1 LNWLLAFCYNKN
13 SLYPPAKGL
22 KCPAKTRGKYLA
34 AAIIWI
40 AAVRDIFSMIRVMKG
55 IREGEVYMKYSF
67 ESVKYEKNLP
77 AKILMQDKPGYRCN
91 TKQHWHKEL
100 EIVYMIHGTM
110 HVKIGRKEQ
119 TINDGEFYFVNSED
133 IHVTSVP
140 DKDTIYQYFV
150 ILLSYEFMRN
160 YCRKIDSI
168 AFEVENN
175 EQAKKEIKEN
185 VLRIID
191 LDQSRGE
198 DDYTDLE
205 INARLL
211 DIYHTL
217 LCECAVHKQNRYPQ
231 NVQENFIYAKK
242 AIEYMG
248 QNYKEEITL
257 NDIAALVGLTPSY
270 FSKYF
275 KNITESSFTQYLN
288 GVRLEYAL
296 KDMIYNH
303 DTVTNAALE
312 NGFAN
317 VKSFINLCKKVYGC
331 TPNQY
336 KKQFGDNWL

>member
-1 LNWLLAFCYNKN
+1 MNWLLAFCYNKN

-150 ILLSYEFMRN
+150 ILLSYEF
-160 YCRKIDSI
+160 RK
-168 AFEVENN
+168 
-175 EQAKKEIKEN
+175 K
-185 VLRIID
+185 
-191 LDQSRGE
+191 SR
-198 DDYTDLE
+198 
-205 INARLL
+205 
-211 DIYHTL
+211 
-217 LCECAVHKQNRYPQ
+217 K
-231 NVQENFIYAKK
+231 
-242 AIEYMG
+242 M
-248 QNYKEEITL
+248 
-257 NDIAALVGLTPSY
+257 
-270 FSKYF
+270 
-275 KNITESSFTQYLN
+275 YL
-288 GVRLEYAL
+288 G
-296 KDMIYNH
+296 
-303 DTVTNAALE
+303 
-312 NGFAN
+312 
-317 VKSFINLCKKVYGC
+317 
-331 TPNQY
+331 
-336 KKQFGDNWL
+336 

>member
-1 LNWLLAFCYNKN
+1 
-13 SLYPPAKGL
+13 
-22 KCPAKTRGKYLA
+22 
-34 AAIIWI
+34 
-40 AAVRDIFSMIRVMKG
+40 
-55 IREGEVYMKYSF
+55 MKYSF

-100 EIVYMIHGTM
+100 EIVYMIHGEM
-110 HVKIGRKEQ
+110 HVKIGRREQ
-119 TINDGEFYFVNSED
+119 TITDGEFYFVNSEE

-140 DKDTIYQYFV
+140 SKDTIYQYFV
-150 ILLSYEFMRN
+150 ILLSYEFMRE

-168 AFEVENN
+168 AFDVQDN
-175 EQAKKEIKEN
+175 EEAKQEIKQS
-185 VLRIID
+185 VLKMIE
-191 LDQSRGE
+191 LDQNRKE

-205 INARLL
+205 LGAQIMN
-211 DIYHTL
+211 IYHTL
-217 LCECAVHKQNRYPQ
+217 LSRCAVHKQNRYPSDI
-231 NVQENFIYAKK
+231 QENFIYAKK

-257 NDIAALVGLTPSY
+257 NDIAALVGLTPAY

-336 KKQFGDNWL
+336 KKQFGDSWM